1 MNEIYIVNGKEYSVS
16 PANLQKF
23 LSDFPNAVKK
33 DISAKTS
40 PTDQSAFVEQGAALN
55 MESRLGSTS
64 LESQNVLAAEPAIA
78 SPVPVED
85 KKLSFGQSV
94 KNSFSALAE
103 QFGDIYEFWSGDRAN
118 LDIATAVISNEI
130 FGQDNVDEYVK
141 RQEAKGK
148 SEFWTAGLGTEEITS
163 AMSRYDQEQQE
174 SAFETRGI
182 IESFKDGDA
191 GGVAA
196 GVVNALTNMVGSVG
210 YLVGTGFSGFT
221 FDYVAD
227 NYVNYNRQKA
237 QNKGV
242 SFDALVRSGE
252 SEGLTPIAIAAGQS
266 ALEFA
271 GLGTV
276 VKTALGKQAISKIG
290 QSIVNKVT
298 SSPAAAATLT
308 SLYTSTNAG
317 LKEYTTE
324 ISQYALEKVNEELAR
339 VDGTDDP
346 AEIVDV
352 TLDAIFSEEGQEQG
366 LQGFFGG
373 GGMAVTGQN
382 AKALIASR
390 NFVNSKAV
398 ERDIIELANLGIQ
411 KEKNT
416 DETVREGIDKKMRA
430 IEDRITS
437 KVKKGREL
445 FNKLDKGDI
454 EEIDNFSKLGDAAAF
469 KVSELAAKRQSG
481 EISEASF
488 NSSLQGFQEEYK
500 ENKEK
505 VSKILEK
512 KVLTNAETIAG
523 KLGIGFKV
531 LKNQTAVDKYIQSEK
546 RKGNKIKRSTG
557 YGFINT
563 NEETGESTI
572 IINEEVAQE
581 DNVITT
587 AAHELLHGVLANTL
601 IDDSSI
607 QKKVGNDLLLE
618 LQNVSTALEA
628 STDGLAYVNRL
639 NTYIKNAKGKD
650 KGIVFEE
657 AITLLSEGLLT
668 GEVEYNE
675 TTFTKI
681 GDVIRRLLSDLGI
694 KARFDTGK
702 DVFNFVR
709 DYNESLIKGQLT
721 KGQLRTAKEGATG
734 KLVIPDKVNPESLR
748 RFNKESVRGEDI
760 DKFYADNPG
769 KDFQTAEMF
778 RGLVTQLVTK
788 KYQDVPGFNTYKDVI
803 IDEALTGTSGV
814 LALVNT
820 FTEGSL
826 TGYINQPVGRNKDG
840 RPVSLLERRITGIGN
855 KILPPEFSQEITEI
869 QEKVSDSSFD
879 IMPEALNEIQTPI
892 VRNTIDRLNLSP
904 TSKLKANDATKRIL
918 GTLLPQLETNR
929 GFNFRSEFKKG
940 VRNLLYKDIREEL
953 GGSSAQ
959 EYLFYVN
966 SNLEQIYDIIPLD
979 VMVKRLPQYVTQ
991 VVDKDG
997 KPVRSKVSFTG
1008 KQSYAGNLVF
1018 EKKLFNEIEEDFRND
1033 FTQGRTAL
1041 ETRRKLLVET
1051 VAEEAAYD
1059 EIQDALNDPNVIAK
1073 LELTQEKQLNDEFVE
1088 DIMRN
1093 AKRGA
1098 FTKYSLRLEQHVK
1111 ENPGDLGRVYDLIP
1125 ALNKEIKKGTP
1136 MGVAFKKLA
1145 SFIPDDVLKVVEDE
1159 LNTRWAENTKA
1170 TTFAILGGED
1180 SVHAN
1185 IFKLFDVDSKF
1196 YTSKG
1201 TGIDIGTKVSKFK
1214 KVTKQLFD
1222 KGILTPEMLQTGAL
1236 KNALFKAFMGNMSA
1250 ADYNKFFNIP
1260 GPFKLNNIE
1269 PNYAATASNT
1279 AKRKGIVIAIVDF
1292 LKTGK
1297 LNEKLISEINKAKQH
1312 RVLARKLMSDLMKEY
1327 HDGNIPIDYT
1337 LAIFNGFFQAGT
1349 TSLMRSSA
1357 IPAKVHI
1364 DFLTIPLEEAIEG
1377 QNPNQW
1383 YPEHMDPIEHLQG
1396 LFLYGNGKSNL
1407 YNALRNPE
1415 ESQEIL
1421 NKAIDLMF
1429 ERNGIVMVPKKVGSG
1444 IPKTFVP
1451 DFNAIMARM
1460 AGVVNSEQLKDIPS
1474 ISELNTSLYS
1484 NEGLLYNVKQA
1495 RDTDAT
1501 NVKFS
1506 LRKTKKFAGK
1516 ELSNMLDRL
1525 GERPKQIKSGA
1536 GSQVTARKLADDAK
1550 LNWKNKW
1557 NLYLPFNAEDFYG
1570 LIQNFAGKGKQGDE
1584 DLKILKEYLLDPYVQ
1599 GTNDI
1604 DVSRR
1609 TMMDN
1614 FKIAKNKLYENKSL
1628 KFRKKL
1634 TQENINMFDN
1644 EDAIRVYLW
1653 NKAGYTIPELNK
1665 NQERS
1670 LVKYVESSTELLEFA
1685 GEMQKIHKTDGYPK
1699 PENSWDSATIGIDM
1713 ANSLNDVQRKKYLAR
1728 WNNNVDI
1735 MLNERNKAKIVAQ
1748 FGTDFLDNLE
1758 KQIKR
1763 MKAGSNRVD
1772 PTGNKT
1778 IDAIMDYINDSVGT
1792 IMFWNMRSALLQLL
1806 STFNYMNWNDNNPLK
1821 FGQAMLDVD
1830 QYKKD
1835 WLTLFNS
1842 DYLTNRREGVKLN
1855 IQEAELADAL
1865 NEPKNRG
1872 RNIWGVVY
1880 RAGKKQL
1887 RNGFIPTKYA
1897 DSVAISTGGAAFYR
1911 NRVNSYLKQGLS
1923 EKESESKA
1931 LLDWKKLT
1939 NEAQQSS
1946 DPARIANIQAGPLG
1960 RLVFAFANT
1969 PFQYARLSKRAL
1981 KDLINGRGDNVT
1993 NLSKIGYYTVIQNLG
2008 FNMLQSAA
2016 FAALFDEDED
2026 EEFLDKKTERVLNGM
2041 VDSVLRGT
2049 GFGGAA
2055 LSMVKNVALKLKD
2068 ESEEPNQYMKDV
2080 DSAVMSVSDI
2090 SPPIDHKLRKLQRL
2104 SEIVVGK
2111 NYYDTNIPP
2120 SVEAAANAAAL
2131 VNIPAD
2137 RVLKKMENLYEAS
2150 AYEMK
2155 LWQRVLM
2162 AAGWSSWDLG
2172 VEGEKLFEGGQS
2184 EGKGTTKVGV
2194 KKLKIKKIN

>member
-1 MNEIYIVNGKEYSVS
+1 MPIYILNGKEIDV
-16 PANLQKF
+16 PENEVNQF
-23 LSDFPNAVKK
+23 LKAFPNAQLAEQAVPGKP
-33 DISAKTS
+33 DPTS
-40 PTDQSAFVEQGAALN
+40 QSALVEPNQALN

-182 IESFKDGDA
+182 IESYKDGDA

-210 YLVGTGFSGFT
+210 YLVGTGGAGFT

-290 QSIVNKVT
+290 QNIVNKVT

-373 GGMAVTGQN
+373 GGISVTGQN

-398 ERDIIELANLGIQ
+398 EKDIITLANLGIE
-411 KEKNT
+411 KEKAT
-416 DETVREGIDKKMRA
+416 DEIVVEGIDKKMRE
-430 IEDRITS
+430 IENEIAS
-437 KVKKGREL
+437 KVKKGRDLYNTLTE
-445 FNKLDKGDI
+445 GEI
-454 EEIDNFSKLGDAAAF
+454 EEIDNFSKLADASAF
-469 KVSELAAKRQSG
+469 KVSQLTAKRQSG
-481 EISEASF
+481 ELSDKQF
-488 NSSLQGFQEEYK
+488 NVALQGFQAEYK
-500 ENKEK
+500 ENKQK
-505 VSKILEK
+505 VSEILEN
-512 KVLTNAETIAG
+512 KVLTGAEKIAG
-523 KLGIGFKV
+523 KIGIGFKT
-531 LKNQTAVDKYIQSEK
+531 LKSQSEVDKFIENEKNNGNDIQAS
-546 RKGNKIKRSTG
+546 SG
-557 YGFINT
+557 YGFITT
-563 NEETGESTI
+563 NPETGKSTI
-572 IINEEVAQE
+572 IINEEVAKE

-587 AAHELLHGVLANTL
+587 GAHELLHGVLANTL
-601 IDDSSI
+601 TDSTTQI
-607 QKKVGNDLLLE
+607 KAGKALTIE
-618 LQNVSTALEA
+618 LSKISNALDA
-628 STDGLAYVNRL
+628 DTDFAQRL
-639 NTYIKNAKGKD
+639 NLYLSKAKKENIGD
-650 KGIVFEE
+650 AWEE
-657 AITLLSEGLLT
+657 SMTLLSEGLLN
-668 GEVEYNE
+668 GEIEYNE
-675 TTFTKI
+675 TVFTKL
-681 GDVIRRLLSDLGI
+681 GDAIRKILSDLGI

-709 DYNESLIKGQLT
+709 DYNNSLIKGELT
-721 KGQLRTAKEGATG
+721 KGQLRTVKEGATG

-940 VRNLLYKDIREEL
+940 VRNLLYKDIKEEL

-1125 ALNKEIKKGTP
+1125 ALNKEVKKGTP
-1136 MGVAFKKLA
+1136 MGLAFKKLA
-1145 SFIPDDVLKVVEDE
+1145 SFIPTDVLNVIEDE
-1159 LNTRWAENTKA
+1159 LNAQWNEKTKA
-1170 TTFAILGGED
+1170 NTFAIMKG
-1180 SVHAN
+1180 SRYVHEN
-1185 IFKLFDVDSKF
+1185 IFKLFDVDSNF
-1196 YTSKG
+1196 YSSTQ
-1201 TGIDIGTKVSKFK
+1201 TGIKIGGKVSKFK
-1214 KVTKQLFD
+1214 KITKELFD
-1222 KGILTPEMLQTGAL
+1222 KGILTPEIMQTGAL
-1236 KNALFKAFMGNMSA
+1236 KNGVLKPFTGNLSSEE
-1250 ADYNKFFNIP
+1250 YTKFFNIP
-1260 GPFKLNNIE
+1260 NASNPNLNNIP
-1269 PNYAATASNT
+1269 PNYSATATLPKFRKTIVEAVKEFLTTGKIEQKLIDGVNS
-1279 AKRKGIVIAIVDF
+1279 AKR
-1292 LKTGK
+1292 
-1297 LNEKLISEINKAKQH
+1297 H
-1312 RVLARKLMSDLMKEY
+1312 REVGRKLMLDLMQEY
-1327 HDGNIPIDYT
+1327 QDGNIPTDYMLT
-1337 LAIFNGFFQAGT
+1337 IFNGFFQGGT
-1349 TSLMRSSA
+1349 TTLIRSSA
-1357 IPAKVHI
+1357 MPAKVHT
-1364 DFLTIPLEEAIEG
+1364 DFMNISVETAKTAG
-1377 QNPNQW
+1377 KDQW

-1396 LFLYGNGKSNL
+1396 LFLYGNGKFNL
-1407 YNALRNPE
+1407 YNALRNPAQ
-1415 ESQEIL
+1415 SQEIL
-1421 NKAIDLMF
+1421 NKAIDLMY
-1429 ERNGIVMVPKKVGSG
+1429 ERNGIVMVPKKIADA

-1451 DFNAIMARM
+1451 DHNAIMARM
-1460 AGVVNSEQLKDIPS
+1460 ADVVNIEQLKDFPS
-1474 ISELNTSLYS
+1474 INELNTNLYS
-1484 NEGLLYNVKQA
+1484 NDGLFANVKEA
-1495 RDTDAT
+1495 RNTDTK

-1763 MKAGSNRVD
+1763 MKAGSNRID

-1993 NLSKIGYYTVIQNLG
+1993 NLSKIGYYTVLQNLG